1 MSEQQTSSSE
11 PAPVPSELT
20 VLHDAMTAAMKA
32 ALPQIEHV
40 EAYPVLKEGMKL
52 PALLYAMTGVAPA
65 TKPGDGR
72 LCVKATFEACILVE
86 SKRKMAPLQAAI
98 LAAKLMQ
105 LLDEQ
110 YWNVDFVDQVRDVQ
124 AMPSEII
131 PELARC
137 TGWSVLWHQDIYLGD
152 TAWPWEHEP
161 PGSLLFAFDPDTGP
175 GNEPHYQAPEA
186 MA

>member
-1 MSEQQTSSSE
+1 MSEPQTSGDE
-11 PAPVPSELT
+11 LAIPSELK
-20 VLHDAMTAAMKA
+20 VLHDAITATMVA
-32 ALPQIEHV
+32 ALPQVRHV

-52 PALLYAMTGVAPA
+52 PALIYAMTAVEPA

-72 LCVKATFEACILVE
+72 LCVRATFEACILVE

-110 YWNVDFVDQVRDVQ
+110 YWDVEFVDQVRGVQ
-124 AMPSEII
+124 AMPSEMI

-137 TGWSVLWHQDIYLGD
+137 TGWSVLWQQDIYLGD
-152 TAWPWEHEP
+152 TEWPWENEP
-161 PGSLLFAFDPDTGP
+161 PGSLVFVVGPDA
-175 GNEPHYQAPEA
+175 EHVKPEELA
-186 MA
+186 